1 MPDTCWC
8 KHVKDTHKVEV
19 RSGKVWLGECMSC
32 SCAKFA
38 ETRPLLVLPPKT
50 PAAGAPET
58 APEPWYGGNRCPH
71 AKAEDGL
78 CWVPDCPE
86 GPDSRVVPERV
97 EGPAPAAGWPYEHF
111 RTFNA
116 DGSER
121 PSWPLGSWDSW
132 WCPEC
137 GARTFEQRE
146 CCGSPM
152 RPVRVEIHTREVSDG

>member
-50 PAAGAPET
+50 PVAVAPET
-58 APEPWYGGNRCPH
+58 APVVEQPVPV
-71 AKAEDGL
+71 EEV
-78 CWVPDCPE
+78 VPDGRRLIE
-86 GPDSRVVPERV
+86 VMPERV
-97 EGPAPAAGWPYEHF
+97 EGPAPAAVEEAPAIPPDSLLWFY
-111 RTFNA
+111 NA
-116 DGSER
+116 FWCQCGSR
-121 PSWPLGSWDSW
+121 
-132 WCPEC
+132 
-137 GARTFEQRE
+137 AFEQRQ